1 MMTMSTKERI
11 LVLSVDRDD
20 DLGNKAKVKGPVTGK
35 KDVVEAAA
43 RLALADPSDSDSNA
57 MFQAVKVLEEM
68 KKQYTAEV
76 AVITGH
82 QNVGI
87 QSDREVTSQLDK
99 VLRSFKADYV
109 VLVTDGA
116 EDDHVMPII
125 QSKVP
130 ILSVSRVVV
139 KQAEQLEST
148 YFKIKDFVEETL
160 ENPKFS
166 RLIFGL
172 PAIALI
178 LYALF
183 GIEGW
188 RAIVGIF
195 GAYLLIKGFKLE
207 DHFYNAYEEL
217 STSFT
222 RRRFAFFMY
231 IIAIIFTVLATYR
244 GYEVIADW
252 IGIGLFETVSAYTS
266 ASIYFYFLGG
276 ACAWVGRGVNREK
289 NRTKLIGMPVFGF
302 AISLVIYNAAELI
315 LSPEVQ
321 VMNFIYAI
329 IIGFALLFAALLIE
343 WKS

>member
-1 MMTMSTKERI
+1 MSPKERI

-20 DLGNKAKVKGPVTGK
+20 DLGNKAKVKGPVKGK

-43 RLALADPSDSDSNA
+43 RLAMADPSDSDSNA

-68 KKQYTAEV
+68 KKQYTVEV

-82 QNVGI
+82 RNVGI
-87 QSDREVTSQLDK
+87 ASDREIASQLDSI
-99 VLRSFKADYV
+99 LRSFKADYA

-116 EDDHVMPII
+116 EDEHVMPII

-139 KQAEQLEST
+139 RQAEQLEST
-148 YFKIKDFVEETL
+148 YFKIKDFVEESL
-160 ENPKFS
+160 ENPKFA

-195 GAYLLIKGFKLE
+195 GAYLLVKGFKLE
-207 DHFYNAYEEL
+207 QYFHNAYEEL
-217 STSFT
+217 TTSFT

-231 IIAIIFTVLATYR
+231 LIAIVFAVLATYR
-244 GYEVIADW
+244 GYEVITDW

-266 ASIYFYFLGG
+266 ASIYFYFLAG
-276 ACAWVGRGVNREK
+276 ASAWIGRGVNREK
-289 NRTKLIGMPVFGF
+289 SRGKLISMPVFGF
-302 AISLVIYNAAELI
+302 AVSLVIYNAAELI
-315 LSPEVQ
+315 LSPEAQ
-321 VMNFIYAI
+321 AMNFIYSI
-329 IIGFALLFAALLIE
+329 IMGFGLLFAALLIE